1 MKKQHHKRALAGALA
16 LSLLALTGCS
26 AQQSSEPGM
35 SIYVICKSQ
44 DEYWDTTK
52 AGALDA
58 GEEMGLD
65 VTYEAPAS
73 EDMIDEQIRMIDDAI
88 TNGAKAIVVAPLDM
102 DMLNDVLDRATQ
114 SDVPVLTID
123 SDVNYEGRK
132 SCISTQNYS
141 AGAIA
146 ARYTAKLID
155 ETGEVAVIS
164 HSETAQTALERAG
177 GFEDEMAGTSK
188 QSEMPG
194 MIIPDAQMPVSGI
207 PGNQPDTTP
216 AGNPESTPPAE
227 GNPGGMPGEGNPA
240 GDSDANP
247 PAGDSNANPEGNPP
261 APGMSETQSAPAT
274 EAPAASDDGMIPNDQ
289 FGYPDIKVVETK
301 VADGDVEQSRMAA
314 VQLIKEHPN
323 LKAIYA
329 TNQPGTIGACQAI
342 DELGVGNKVQLIGFD
357 YFEGADNYLSSGVL
371 DAVIAQNPYNMG
383 YLGVRYAKKL
393 VTGEEVASTVDTGAT
408 LITPDNMNDEDIRFL
423 VNPTGK

>member
-26 AQQSSEPGM
+26 SQSVEPGM

-58 GEEMGLD
+58 GEEMDLA

-73 EDMIDEQIRMIDDAI
+73 EDMIDDQIRMIDEAI
-88 TNGAKAIVVAPLDM
+88 TNGAKAIVVAPLDT

-114 SDVPVLTID
+114 ANVPVLTID
-123 SDVNYEGRK
+123 SDVSYEGRK

-146 ARYTAKLID
+146 ARYAAKLID

-188 QSEMPG
+188 QSGIPG
-194 MIIPDAQMPVSGI
+194 MVIPDAQVPVGGL
-207 PGNQPDTTP
+207 PGNQPAAT
-216 AGNPESTPPAE
+216 PESTPQGTPE
-227 GNPGGMPGEGNPA
+227 
-240 GDSDANP
+240 ANP
-247 PAGDSNANPEGNPP
+247 PADGAPAPDPNANPEGNPP
-261 APGMSETQSAPAT
+261 VPGTPENQPAPTT
-274 EAPAASDDGMIPNDQ
+274 EAPAANKDVPNDQ
-289 FGYPDIKVVETK
+289 LGYPNIKIVETK
-301 VADGDVEQSRMAA
+301 VGGGDVEQSRMAA
-314 VQLIKEHPN
+314 VQLIKEHPD
-323 LKAIYA
+323 LKVIYA

-342 DELGVGNKVQLIGFD
+342 DELGVGNKVQLVGFD

-393 VTGEEVASTVDTGAT
+393 VTGEAVASSVDTGAT